1 MKQLTLPNGMDISY
15 IDKITA
21 LYVYNEIFEERVYL
35 QRGLKVTDGDVIFDV
50 GGNIGLFSKFIAN
63 HAENLK
69 VYAFEPLFPIFEV
82 FQENM
87 KDEDCEL
94 HAFNVGLGMKR
105 GRFDVIYYEKI
116 TGDSTA
122 VPWDWD
128 RKVDLYVENY
138 NEAIAAS
145 MPIAKLVP
153 KCLRKWVVERSLK
166 RMYSGKKI
174 TCKLRTMSGIIDQYD
189 VERIHLLKIDAE
201 NYEKQVLAGLRD
213 DHWDRIQQIAMEVH
227 THIPGGENL
236 MEEMIQLL
244 ESKGFTVEEGD
255 ESRETIMGVYM
266 LYAKR

>member
-1 MKQLTLPNGMDISY
+1 
-15 IDKITA
+15 
-21 LYVYNEIFEERVYL
+21 
-35 QRGLKVTDGDVIFDV
+35 
-50 GGNIGLFSKFIAN
+50 
-63 HAENLK
+63 
-69 VYAFEPLFPIFEV
+69 
-82 FQENM
+82 
-87 KDEDCEL
+87 
-94 HAFNVGLGMKR
+94 
-105 GRFDVIYYEKI
+105 
-116 TGDSTA
+116 
-122 VPWDWD
+122 
-128 RKVDLYVENY
+128 
-138 NEAIAAS
+138 
-145 MPIAKLVP
+145 MPIANLVP

-166 RMYSGKKI
+166 RMYSEKKI